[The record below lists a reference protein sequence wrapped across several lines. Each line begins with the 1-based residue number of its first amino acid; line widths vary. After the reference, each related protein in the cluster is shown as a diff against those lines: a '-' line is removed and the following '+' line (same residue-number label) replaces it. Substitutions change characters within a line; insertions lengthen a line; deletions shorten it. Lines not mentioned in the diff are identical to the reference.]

1 MPKVKII
8 IAGGKGRSNV
18 YALSFKKAFD
28 QMNDVEAKFFDTDY
42 IDNAR
47 NKIQHLFFRFS
58 SKYSVG
64 PIIQKLNS
72 GLIEECQRF
81 KPDILFV
88 YNSRF
93 FKKSTI
99 RKIKAMGITVFG
111 YSNDNPFSTYY
122 PRYFWR
128 HFRENIPQFDITYV
142 YRKSNIED
150 AKKYGAKETKLLKS
164 YYIKER
170 NYICEKSEKITG
182 VPDVIF
188 LGHYEADNREEYIS
202 ALLNEGISVGLPD
215 NDGWRRCFENHQNVV
230 FLKDTLGKYNEM
242 ICSTKIPI
250 TFLSTLNN
258 DTYTRRCFE
267 IPAAGAFLICPYTE
281 DMASM
286 FENGKEAILFK
297 DKEEFVDKI
306 KYYLIHAEERDEIAK
321 AGRRRLLKDG
331 HEVADRARQII
342 NDFDDIKRTS

>member
-1 MPKVKII
+1 M
-8 IAGGKGRSNV
+8 
-18 YALSFKKAFD
+18 
-28 QMNDVEAKFFDTDY
+28 
-42 IDNAR
+42 
-47 NKIQHLFFRFS
+47 
-58 SKYSVG
+58 
-64 PIIQKLNS
+64 
-72 GLIEECQRF
+72 
-81 KPDILFV
+81 
-88 YNSRF
+88 
-93 FKKSTI
+93 
-99 RKIKAMGITVFG
+99 
-111 YSNDNPFSTYY
+111 
-122 PRYFWR
+122 
-128 HFRENIPQFDITYV
+128 
-142 YRKSNIED
+142 
-150 AKKYGAKETKLLKS
+150 
-164 YYIKER
+164 
-170 NYICEKSEKITG
+170 
-182 VPDVIF
+182 
-188 LGHYEADNREEYIS
+188 GHYEADNREEYIS